1 MTDIVL
7 VPSLSEPQGMVMLES
22 MACGCIT
29 ISSNREGIKE
39 SVEHGK
45 TGFLLDR
52 PENPDEALAQLE
64 DVIGRLDSLGNL
76 RHAAR
81 AAAVTRFDWN
91 AITSRLEKIYLDVVD
106 GVRVA

>member
-1 MTDIVL
+1 
-7 VPSLSEPQGMVMLES
+7 MLES
-22 MACGCIT
+22 MACGCVT

-45 TGFLLDR
+45 TGFLLEHPD
-52 PENPDEALAQLE
+52 NADEALAQLE

-81 AAAVTRFDWN
+81 QAAVTRFDWN
-91 AITSRLEKIYLDVVD
+91 AVTAQLEEIYLEVMRKR
-106 GVRVA
+106 GA

>member
-7 VPSLSEPQGMVMLES
+7 VPSLNEPQGMVMLES

-45 TGFLLDR
+45 TGFLLDH
-52 PENPDEALAQLE
+52 PDNPDEALAQLE
-64 DVIGRLDSLGNL
+64 DTIRRLGSLGAM

-81 AAAVTRFDWN
+81 QAAVTRFDWN
-91 AITSRLEKIYLDVVD
+91 AVAAQLEEIYLEAMRNR
-106 GVRVA
+106 GA